1 MHVMHYRASTQNR
14 RRTCPFRPQSRSQ
27 VDFARIISRY
37 RELSLAFILWQA
49 NLANMFAV
57 KGWSVDAT
65 SLKPQ
70 TQVFRPTKTQD
81 GEEKKGK
88 KRKRKHGEEVKQVS
102 NAKPDDVGR
111 LWEQHME
118 GNDLS
123 KAQKSRLRKKQK
135 LDQTGVHHKGKDDAR
150 EHEGRQDN
158 GTGDD
163 TARRAKDK
171 KSKKEAKREQRE
183 KENGEKPGEPKKH
196 DWKVDA
202 EETAAATAQDLVPV
216 AQPAKLT
223 PMQSAMRQKLVS
235 ARFRHL
241 NQTLYTA
248 PSKDAQQLFDQD
260 PAMFEDYHAGFRQQV
275 SVWPENPV
283 DKFLIEIRRR
293 GKMKHGKAAHDKK
306 RKPNAQQPTAGLSDT
321 DAALPRTDGISV
333 IADLGCGD
341 ARLGRTLTDSGD
353 TKSLR
358 LKMHSFDLHSP
369 SPFVTKADISALPL
383 PDKSVDV
390 AIFCLALMGTNW
402 ISFIEEA
409 HRILRW
415 KGELWVA
422 EIKSRFGRV
431 SKSGKPVE
439 HSVGG
444 KRRQA
449 AISKAKEAKQ
459 REQEEENEQEAL
471 QTEVDGVVTHQPE
484 TDVQAFVDVLKRRGF
499 MLKPPSER
507 HVDLRNKMFVKME
520 FVKALT
526 PTKGRGVPKEEDVKA
541 PPPKGKP
548 KLKFIP
554 NVDEGEPSTEDEA
567 TVLKPCLYKLR

>member
-1 MHVMHYRASTQNR
+1 
-14 RRTCPFRPQSRSQ
+14 
-27 VDFARIISRY
+27 
-37 RELSLAFILWQA
+37 
-49 NLANMFAV
+49 MFAV
-57 KGWSVDAT
+57 KGWSVDAA

-70 TQVFRPTKTQD
+70 TEIFRSARSQD
-81 GEEKKGK
+81 KEEAQGK
-88 KRKRKHGEEVKQVS
+88 KRKRKDEVKQDANV
-102 NAKPDDVGR
+102 KPDDVGR
-111 LWEQHME
+111 LWEKHVE
-118 GNDLS
+118 GRDPA
-123 KAQKSRLRKKQK
+123 KAQKRLKKKKQRLEYGK
-135 LDQTGVHHKGKDDAR
+135 RSETALTDGEAVRDGVALDIGAGKEDR
-150 EHEGRQDN
+150 
-158 GTGDD
+158 
-163 TARRAKDK
+163 KDG
-171 KSKKEAKREQRE
+171 KKEFHHNRDKTKANKRS
-183 KENGEKPGEPKKH
+183 KHPNSAEP
-196 DWKVDA
+196 A
-202 EETAAATAQDLVPV
+202 ETTTQDVMPV
-216 AQPAKLT
+216 TEPAKLT

-248 PSKDAQQLFDQD
+248 PSKAAQDLFDQD
-260 PAMFEDYHAGFRQQV
+260 PAMFEDYHTGFRQQV

-283 DKFLIEIRRR
+283 DKFIFEIRQR
-293 GKMKHGKAAHDKK
+293 GKTKGAKAEMNKK
-306 RKPNAQQPTAGLSDT
+306 RKNSATAKQLPADSPQQHAG
-321 DAALPRTDGISV
+321 LPRTDGMSV

-341 ARLGRTLTDSGD
+341 ARLAHTLINSGD

-369 SPFVTKADISALPL
+369 SPLVTKADISTLPL

-431 SKSGKPVE
+431 SKAGKQPVE
-439 HSVGG
+439 HSIGG

-449 AISKAKEAKQ
+449 AISKVKEAKQ
-459 REQEEENEQEAL
+459 REQEEENEQSAL
-471 QTEVDGVVTHQPE
+471 QTEVDGVVTEQPE
-484 TDVQAFVDVLKRRGF
+484 TDVQAFVEVLKRRGF
-499 MLKPPSER
+499 ALKAPEEKC
-507 HVDLRNKMFVKME
+507 VDLSNKMFVKME

-526 PTKGRGVPKEEDVKA
+526 PTKGKGKPKEEEVKA
-541 PPPKGKP
+541 GLQAKGRP

-554 NVDEGEPSTEDEA
+554 NVDDEKEPSTEDEA